1 MGEDEGE
8 TEEHEGR
15 DFVTEERALRLAKLE
30 ALRERGVT
38 PYPVNFKR
46 DHTVAEVLT
55 SSPDLGADADPGLH
69 VKIAGRLMTIRN
81 HGGVVFADL
90 KDQTGTIQVAFEREG
105 LDQQSFADAGSLDRG
120 DWVGIGGRIIT
131 THTGTVTA
139 TASSLE
145 LLSKA
150 LRALPDK
157 HKGLT
162 DVDTRLRQRH
172 LDLIANPEVRPV
184 FDIRSKVITSV
195 RQTLVDNGFT
205 EVETPVLA
213 SAAGGAAARPFITH
227 HNALDIEMYL
237 RIALELPLKR
247 LVVGGFE
254 RVFEIGRVF
263 RNEGLDTRHNPE
275 FTLLEAYQALGD
287 YHDMMELVEQICS
300 KASLDAIGTTMV
312 KVDGQD
318 VDLKAPWKRI
328 TMADLIK
335 QCTGETMHPTMPIE
349 EARAICDRLEIHF
362 EDSWGAGRL
371 MSEVYDET
379 GEATLIQPTMVC
391 DYPREVSPLAKA
403 HRDDS
408 ALTERFEVVV
418 AGRELANAYSELNDP
433 VDQKARFEDEAKA
446 GAAGDEEAESVDED
460 YIRALEYGLPPT
472 GGLGIGLDRL
482 IMLIAEQSSIRD
494 VLLFPAMRPEDG
506 ETGPGPLLGQDLP
519 TAGEMAMRPTP
530 GPADPGPVDIAGSK
544 TSEASEAG
552 AAALPLA
559 SAPVA
564 TVPVSPAG
572 NPAVQKFLGWMTA
585 LAGIA
590 YLLAVLPGVHSN
602 LGIGSLVNDVTDRA
616 SGHVV
621 SAVVGL
627 VLLVIAGGIM
637 KGKRRAWAVAV
648 LLFAIA
654 AVVHTLKGPD
664 PLVAIYSGFML
675 IALIWTRDSF
685 GARPDP
691 GTLLDALRFVPI
703 YLAAVFIFGFASLLF
718 NQNHVVERLT
728 FGGMFETTAWGLAGF
743 DGPYHYT
750 GRFFS
755 DFFPAALFALGIAG
769 LALLAILIFRAVA
782 LRSGPS
788 RGDRE
793 RAEELVHKY
802 GSGTL
807 DYFALRTDKSYFFTQ
822 RGDALIAFTYIS
834 GYALV
839 AGDPIGAPGSKDRV
853 LDQFLGFCRERNW
866 KVAFLAVREA
876 DLDFYEKRGL
886 KGVYMGDEA
895 IIPCDRFSLQ
905 GSGMKGLRSTVKRAS
920 RDLTFRMI
928 RESEATPILCEQ
940 LNEIRERWRGDSDER
955 GFTMDLGTDVEGEN
969 PDFLLAIALDEDEI
983 PQGFLRLVPVFG
995 DDPGWSLDLMQRNPD
1010 ATNGITEFLI
1020 ASSATTLGRQGFRRL
1035 SMNFAAWGRLF
1046 DDETSLNLG
1055 QKMMKRC
1062 AEIMNP
1068 FFQIKSL
1075 RDFNAKFDPD
1085 WWPRSIVVED
1095 VESAPKVG
1103 LLYATTEGFLKIPVI
1118 GKRLVPPLRAQSS
1131 QE

>member
-1 MGEDEGE
+1 MGEDDGE
-8 TEEHEGR
+8 IEEPEGR
-15 DFVTEERALRLAKLE
+15 DFVAEERTLRLAKLD

-38 PYPVNFKR
+38 PYPASFER
-46 DHTVAEVLT
+46 DHTVGEVLAQNP
-55 SSPDLGADADPGLH
+55 SVGADADTGAE
-69 VKIAGRLMTIRN
+69 VRIAGRLMTIRN

-90 KDQTGTIQVAFEREG
+90 RDQTGTIQVAFEKDN
-105 LDQQSFADAGSLDRG
+105 LDGQTFDDAESLDRG
-120 DWVGIGGRIIT
+120 DWVGLSGEVIGSHSGTI
-131 THTGTVTA
+131 TVTA
-139 TASSLE
+139 KSLE

-162 DVDTRLRQRH
+162 DIDTRLRQRY

-195 RQTLVDNGFT
+195 RQTLVDSGFT

-287 YHDMMELVEQICS
+287 YHDMMDLVESICS
-300 KASLDAIGTTMV
+300 KAALDAIGTTKV
-312 KVDGQD
+312 KVEGQD

-328 TMADLIK
+328 TMADLVK
-335 QCTGETMHPTMPIE
+335 EVTGETMHPSMPIE
-349 EARAICDRLEIHF
+349 DARAICDRLDIHY
-362 EDSWGAGRL
+362 EDMWGAGRL
-371 MSEVYDET
+371 MAEVADEA
-379 GEATLIQPTMVC
+379 GEHTMIQPTIVC
-391 DYPREVSPLAKA
+391 DYPREISPLAKV
-403 HRDDS
+403 HRDDPT
-408 ALTERFEVVV
+408 LTERFEVVV

-482 IMLIAEQSSIRD
+482 IMLISEQSAIRD
-494 VLLFPAMRPEDG
+494 VILFPAMRPEDG
-506 ETGPGPLLGQDLP
+506 EAAPGPPPGQDLP
-519 TAGEMAMRPTP
+519 TAGEMATRSTP
-530 GPADPGPVDIAGSK
+530 GPPDATPVA
-544 TSEASEAG
+544 T
-552 AAALPLA
+552 PLA
-559 SAPVA
+559 DAPEAEAEAPAPVA

-572 NPAVQKFLGWMTA
+572 NPVVQKFLGWMTA
-585 LAGIA
+585 IAGLA
-590 YLLAVLPGVHSN
+590 YLLAVMPGVHSN
-602 LGIGSLVNDVTDRA
+602 LGIGSVISDVTDRA

-621 SAVVGL
+621 SAVIGL
-627 VLLVIAGGIM
+627 VLLVIAGGLM
-637 KGKRRAWAVAV
+637 KGKRRAWGVAV
-648 LLFAIA
+648 LLFSLA
-654 AVVHTLKGPD
+654 AVLHTLKGPD
-664 PLVAIYSGFML
+664 PLVAIYSGFMV
-675 IALIWTRDSF
+675 IALVWTRDSF

-691 GTLLDALRFVPI
+691 GTLLDALRFVPV
-703 YLAAVFIFGFASLLF
+703 YLVAVFVFGFASLLF
-718 NQNHVVERLT
+718 NQSHVTERLT
-728 FGGMFETTAWGLAGF
+728 FGGMLETTALGLAGF

-750 GRFFS
+750 GKFFS

-769 LALLAILIFRAVA
+769 LALLAFLIFRAVA
-782 LRSGPS
+782 LRSAPTN
-788 RGDRE
+788 GDRE
-793 RAEELVHKY
+793 RASELVHKY

-822 RGDALIAFTYIS
+822 RGDAMVAFTYIS

-839 AGDPIGAPGSKDRV
+839 AGDPIGAPGSRERV
-853 LDQFLGFCRERNW
+853 LDQFLAFCHQRNW

-876 DLDFYEKRGL
+876 DLGIYEKRGL

-895 IIPCDRFSLQ
+895 IIPCDTFSLQ
-905 GSGMKGLRSTVKRAS
+905 GSGMKGLRSTVRRAS
-920 RDLTFRMI
+920 KDLAFRMM

-940 LNEIRERWRGDSDER
+940 LNEIRDRWRGDSDER
-955 GFTMDLGTDVEGEN
+955 GFTMDLGTEVEGKSD
-969 PDFLLAIALDEDEI
+969 DFLLALAFDQDEV

-1010 ATNGITEFLI
+1010 APNGITEFLI
-1020 ASSATTLGRQGFRRL
+1020 ANSATTLGRQGFRRL

-1046 DDETSLNLG
+1046 DDETSLSIG
-1055 QKMMKRC
+1055 QKALKRV
-1062 AEIMNP
+1062 AEVLNP

-1075 RDFNAKFDPD
+1075 RDFNAKFDPV

-1118 GKRLVPPLRAQSS
+1118 GKKLVPPLRAQS
-1131 QE
+1131 ED